1 MKPSRKPL
9 RSLLAVA
16 LACAAVPAF
25 AQQAPFS
32 QTVFFGDSLTD
43 SGHFRPALIGLL
55 GPNGALIGKFTTN
68 PGLVWSEQL
77 AAYYGTDATS
87 DNQGGT
93 NYAVGGANVA
103 VDSADP
109 VLGPQPSL
117 ATQAGAYLAANGGK
131 ADPDALYSVWG
142 GANDMYLV
150 LLGLQTPEAGIAG
163 AVGPEAGIVG
173 TLQAAGARYVLVP
186 SMPDLGL
193 TPRARAAGEVG
204 MAQAT
209 ALATAYND
217 ALYGTL
223 AAAGL
228 SVIPVDTFHFLQ
240 EVSADPSGYGLA
252 SVTAAGCLAQPAPA
266 GDSSLFCNPASYA
279 DPSVAGSYL
288 FADGIHPGTAA
299 HAMLAQLAESMI
311 EGPRQI
317 AMLPHVESTVGRARA
332 DRVDAR
338 LDAPVGEGSGM
349 RWWFDVRG
357 DSQRYGKGDVYDGV
371 GPAVTVGVD
380 WRNGGATYGAFGG
393 YGRQG
398 MDWGQGRGSFD
409 QDDLTIGGY
418 AGWRSGALWVN
429 GQASYTQVK
438 YDIDR
443 AVRIGPMTR
452 VHSGSPD
459 GSNLSVGASAGWDFG
474 DGAFRHGPVLALLS
488 QQIDVDGYAESDP
501 ELSSSLAYPDQSFDS
516 LVGSAGWQFS
526 WSPTDRIHPYGRVTW
541 DREFEDAPEQAF
553 ASAQSIPVS
562 LQYAVPGV
570 AFDDSYGTLL
580 LGARTTL
587 MGLDANVGTS
597 LTFGQAGGNDATVFV
612 SVGNR
617 F

>member
-1 MKPSRKPL
+1 MTPSRKPL

-16 LACAAVPAF
+16 LACAAVPAL

-43 SGHFRPALIGLL
+43 SGHFRPALVGLL

-93 NYAVGGANVA
+93 NYAVGGALTGTDTVGG
-103 VDSADP
+103 
-109 VLGPQPSL
+109 LGAIPSL
-117 ATQAGAYLAANGGK
+117 QSQAAAYLSANGGE

-142 GANDMYLV
+142 GANDMFTIADPATAPAIIGGAV
-150 LLGLQTPEAGIAG
+150 TAEAGVVG
-163 AVGPEAGIVG
+163 A
-173 TLQAAGARYVLVP
+173 LQAAGAQYVLVANL
-186 SMPDLGL
+186 PDLGL
-193 TPRARAAGEVG
+193 TPASRAGGAAG
-204 MAQAT
+204 MAQGT
-209 ALATAYND
+209 AIATAYND
-217 ALYGTL
+217 ALFGAL
-223 AAAGL
+223 AGANL
-228 SVIPVDTFHFLQ
+228 PVIPVDAFHFLQ
-240 EVSADPSGYGLA
+240 EVVADPAGYGL
-252 SVTAAGCLAQPAPA
+252 SNVTTPGCLTQPAPA
-266 GDSSLFCNPASYA
+266 GSSSLFCNPASYA

-288 FADGIHPGTAA
+288 FADAIHPSTAA
-299 HAMLAQLAESMI
+299 HAMVAQLAESMI

-317 AMLPHVESTVGRARA
+317 AVLPHVESTVGRARA
-332 DRVDAR
+332 GRVDAR
-338 LDAPVGEGSGM
+338 LAAPVGEGSGM

-357 DSQRYGKGDVYDGV
+357 DSQRYGKGDVYDGI
-371 GPAVTVGVD
+371 GPALTVGVD
-380 WRNGGATYGAFGG
+380 WRSGGFTYGAFGG

-398 MDWGQGRGSFD
+398 MDWGLGRGSFD
-409 QDDLTIGGY
+409 QDDATIGGY
-418 AGWRSGALWVN
+418 VGWRSGALWVD
-429 GQASYTQVK
+429 GQASYTQVS

-474 DGAFRHGPVLALLS
+474 DGAFRHGPVVSLLS

-516 LVGSAGWQFS
+516 LIGSAGWQFS

-570 AFDDSYGTLL
+570 AFDDSYGTLM

>member
-43 SGHFRPALIGLL
+43 SGHFRPALIGLI

-93 NYAVGGANVA
+93 NYAVGGALA
-103 VDSADP
+103 GTDS
-109 VLGPQPSL
+109 VGGLGAIPSL
-117 ATQAGAYLAANGGK
+117 QSQVGAYLAANGGE
-131 ADPDALYSVWG
+131 ADANALYTVWG
-142 GANDMYLV
+142 GANDMFTIADPATAPAV
-150 LLGLQTPEAGIAG
+150 IGGAVTAEAGVVG
-163 AVGPEAGIVG
+163 ALE
-173 TLQAAGARYVLVP
+173 AAGAQYVLVANL
-186 SMPDLGL
+186 PDLGL
-193 TPRARAAGEVG
+193 TPAARAGGAVG
-204 MAQAT
+204 MAQGT

-217 ALYGTL
+217 ALFGAL
-223 AAAGL
+223 ASANL
-228 SVIPVDTFHFLQ
+228 PVIPVDAFHFLQ
-240 EVSADPSGYGLA
+240 EVVADPAAYGL
-252 SVTAAGCLAQPAPA
+252 SNVTTPGCLAQPAPA
-266 GDSSLFCNPASYA
+266 GDSSLFCNPASFV

-288 FADGIHPGTAA
+288 FADGIHPSTAA

-317 AMLPHVESTVGRARA
+317 AVLPHVESTVGRARA
-332 DRVDAR
+332 GRVDAR
-338 LDAPVGEGSGM
+338 LAAPVGEGSDM

-357 DSQRYGKGDVYDGV
+357 DSQRYGKGDVYDGI
-371 GPAVTVGVD
+371 GPALTVGVD
-380 WRNGGATYGAFGG
+380 WRSGGFTYGAFGG

-398 MDWGQGRGSFD
+398 MDWGLGRGSFD
-409 QDDLTIGGY
+409 QDDATIGGY
-418 AGWRSGALWVN
+418 AGWRSGALWVD
-429 GQASYTQVK
+429 GQASYTQVS

-474 DGAFRHGPVLALLS
+474 DGAFRHGPVASLLS

-516 LVGSAGWQFS
+516 LIGSAGWQFS

-570 AFDDSYGTLL
+570 AFDDSYGTLM
-580 LGARTTL
+580 LGARTTM